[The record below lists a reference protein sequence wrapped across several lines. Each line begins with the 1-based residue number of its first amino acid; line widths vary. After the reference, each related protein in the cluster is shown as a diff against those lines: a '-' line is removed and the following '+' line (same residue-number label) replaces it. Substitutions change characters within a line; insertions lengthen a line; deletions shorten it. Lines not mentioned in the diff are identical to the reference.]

1 MRAPDDPLAF
11 TRLMPAPSETMR
23 HRVHRLLEGRD
34 RKGWD
39 CAVVDIGLT
48 VCILAAVLAAI
59 LSTEP
64 TIAVERR
71 DAFLIAEYAFAGIF
85 TAEYLLRLWAAAETA
100 RPGDGPWRRRWAF
113 IRSPMGIVDLIAIAP
128 VFLQA
133 ALGFDL
139 VALRLLRLFRIFKL
153 TRASPAL
160 ETLGAVLSAEKRTFG
175 AALLLLGI
183 VAVLAAGGMHA
194 LEAEAQPDAFG
205 SIPRALWW
213 AVVTATTVG
222 YGDVTPITP
231 QGKMLA
237 SLVALIGIALFA
249 LPATILANAFL
260 REIRRRDFIANI
272 RIIAASP
279 VIQSLDAVG
288 AAQVATALEARQ
300 VGPGERIVAAG
311 AKAQALYFIGHG
323 QVECLRDSEKRIYDD
338 GDFFGARPLM
348 TDAAADFTAITTA
361 PSTLMTL
368 PATDFRRLCRLL
380 PTFREAMA
388 EAATADGADPVD
400 ILL

>member
-1 MRAPDDPLAF
+1 MTA
-11 TRLMPAPSETMR
+11 TSETLR
-23 HRVHRLLEGRD
+23 HRMHGLLEGRN
-34 RKGWD
+34 RKGWA
-39 CAVVDIGLT
+39 CAAVDVGLT
-48 VCILAAVLAAI
+48 LCILAAVLAAI

-64 TIAVERR
+64 TIADDYR
-71 DAFLIAEYAFAGIF
+71 DAFIVAEYVFAGIF
-85 TAEYLLRLWAAAETA
+85 AVEYLLRIWAAAETA

-113 IRSPMGIVDLIAIAP
+113 MRSPMGVIDLIAIAP

-133 ALGFDL
+133 LLGFDL

-183 VAVLAAGGMHA
+183 VSVLAAGGMHA

-213 AVVTATTVG
+213 AIVTATTVG
-222 YGDVTPITP
+222 FGDVTPITP

-237 SLVALIGIALFA
+237 SVVALIGIALFA

-279 VIQSLDAVG
+279 VIQKLDAVG
-288 AAQVATALEARQ
+288 AAQVATALEPRQ
-300 VGPGERIVAAG
+300 VGPGETIVATG
-311 AKAQALYFIGHG
+311 SKAQALYFIGHG
-323 QVECLRDSEKRIYDD
+323 QVECLRGGKKRIYDC
-338 GDFFGARPLM
+338 LLY
-348 TDAAADFTAITTA
+348 TS
-361 PSTLMTL
+361 PSPRDRTRSRM
-368 PATDFRRLCRLL
+368 PSSA
-380 PTFREAMA
+380 
-388 EAATADGADPVD
+388 
-400 ILL
+400 